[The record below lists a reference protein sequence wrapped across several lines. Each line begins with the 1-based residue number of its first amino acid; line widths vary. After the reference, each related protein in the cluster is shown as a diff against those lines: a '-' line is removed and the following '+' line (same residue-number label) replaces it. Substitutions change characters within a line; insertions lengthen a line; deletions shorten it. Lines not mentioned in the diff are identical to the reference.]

1 MTPFIGRAGIST
13 HPFHP
18 LLEEAR
24 VKGKVKVERN
34 KNLNL
39 TLFRGGK
46 RVRMCNSDSKTID
59 LTPRKR
65 WRCGQTSD

>member
-24 VKGKVKVERN
+24 VMGKVKVERN
-34 KNLNL
+34 KTL
-39 TLFRGGK
+39 T
-46 RVRMCNSDSKTID
+46 
-59 LTPRKR
+59 
-65 WRCGQTSD
+65 